1 MSAEQRSWRK
11 VWQWEGVE
19 VFGCSD
25 SDRCL
30 FSLSH
35 AAVTE
40 QRFWFALCVQVF
52 EFQGG
57 EPTAEA
63 AAGWDSMGL
72 EFLLVLWLGTDKF
85 PLNP

>member
-11 VWQWEGVE
+11 VWQWESVE

-40 QRFWFALCVQVF
+40 QRFWFLSVF
-52 EFQGG
+52 RGLNFRGVSPQQL
-57 EPTAEA
+57 
-63 AAGWDSMGL
+63 AGTWGWNSSL
-72 EFLLVLWLGTDKF
+72 FSS
-85 PLNP
+85 